1 MNEKRQL
8 IKFFVSSFYRRPKQ
22 PMLQVVLIIAAFY
35 MFVQLTVVNLAVFLL
50 GNTPMFMF
58 YNLLISSVLIFALVC
73 YFSISQVFA
82 YYEFNMLV
90 PLPLSAREIITAKVI
105 SSLWVPMV
113 ISMLVQ
119 IPTLVLLL
127 IEIRIIEAMKLLL
140 FIPIVNVLTAL
151 LLLFLLS
158 IVNTQYYRFKNK
170 VDYLA
175 ANMAVI
181 LLVLIGCLVYFS
193 SKMTVTISTFLSQ
206 MDVTS
211 IEGLLNS
218 VEFVLLTMYET
229 FNNMALISLIVT
241 SFTTLEQMGLWVVML
256 SFTILISILLY
267 YIVIKI
273 CSFSYVKNGVSEQS
287 ETSLRPSRVRITNS
301 QWVNYLQRELWI
313 IQSEAYFKMQIALGL
328 LLPPIGAVILLVL
341 VQKDV
346 FPSYFILSN
355 KGFLGSFFSY
365 VVLFLCC
372 INNISGTPYSREGK
386 YHYLLKSAPF
396 NKNYVYFSK
405 VVISSIMSIMAI
417 LVSYLILA
425 LFGFWE
431 FESIALLLTITSL
444 VICYNLLTP
453 LYDMKKPSLDW
464 ENPAE
469 AIKSNPNV
477 LISLL
482 YGLPIL
488 ILIIAVHFSLIWF
501 VDQSFIATIITLLL
515 GMSTLLIL
523 IKKVKLVL

>member
-1 MNEKRQL
+1 
-8 IKFFVSSFYRRPKQ
+8 
-22 PMLQVVLIIAAFY
+22 
-35 MFVQLTVVNLAVFLL
+35 
-50 GNTPMFMF
+50 
-58 YNLLISSVLIFALVC
+58 
-73 YFSISQVFA
+73 
-82 YYEFNMLV
+82 MLV
-90 PLPLSAREIITAKVI
+90 PLPLSAKEITTAKVI
-105 SSLWVPMV
+105 SSLWVPIV

-127 IEIRIIEAMKLLL
+127 IELRVIEAMKLLL
-140 FIPIVNVLTAL
+140 FIPIVNVLIAL
-151 LLLFLLS
+151 LLLFFLS
-158 IVNTQYYRFKNK
+158 IVNTQYNRFENK
-170 VDYLA
+170 VNYLIT
-175 ANMAVI
+175 NIAVI
-181 LLVLIGCLVYFS
+181 LLLVSGCLVYFT
-193 SKMTVTISTFLSQ
+193 SKTTVTMSTFMSQ

-211 IEGLLNS
+211 IGGLLNS
-218 VEFVLLTMYET
+218 IEFVLLTMYET
-229 FNNMALISLIVT
+229 FNNMVLISLIVT
-241 SFTTLEQMGLWVVML
+241 SFTTLEQMGLWIVML
-256 SFTILISILLY
+256 SFITFISILLY
-267 YIVIKI
+267 YIVMKI
-273 CSFSYVKNGVSEQS
+273 CSVSYVKNGVSEQS
-287 ETSLRPSRVRITNS
+287 DSLKPSKVKITNS
-301 QWVNYLQRELWI
+301 QWMNYLQRELWI

-346 FPSYFILSN
+346 FPTYFILAN
-355 KGFLGSFFSY
+355 EAFLGSFFSY

-405 VVISSIMSIMAI
+405 VVISSIMSIIAI

-431 FESIALLLTITSL
+431 LESIALLLTITSL
-444 VICYNLLTP
+444 VICYNILTP
-453 LYDMKKPSLDW
+453 LYDMKNPSLDW

-501 VDQSFIATIITLLL
+501 VDQSFIATIITLIL
-515 GMSTLLIL
+515 GISTFLIL
-523 IKKVKLVL
+523 IKRVKLAL